1 MLGLDS
7 IGIPFL
13 YSQDMRLFSPSR
25 RSGSFVS
32 WVFGPFAEEVVQ
44 SSPNAD
50 SYGRSRN
57 SEAAAWAV
65 FVPIFFPDAHF
76 EIISVFNISSENLSL
91 FYLFED
97 NLVCCSFFSCW
108 FGLVGDIGLV
118 CVCSVG
124 KN

>member
-91 FYLFED
+91 FYLIE
-97 NLVCCSFFSCW
+97 VCCSFLLVW
-108 FGLVGDIGLV
+108 FGCWLVTLV
-118 CVCSVG
+118 CVLCSVG